1 MNDVDEKEL
10 KRHYQVE
17 EPFEEEDDDK
27 PIGRVLSRREMFALL
42 GGAGAAVVGVA
53 GFGMALA
60 QEGTATATGAAA
72 VTGTPAA
79 TLGATASAL
88 LTQTATALPSCVVRP
103 ELTEGPYFVDGQLNR
118 SDIRVE
124 PSDDSIREGALL
136 RLMFNVSNVTSDAC
150 ASLPGAQI
158 DVWHCDAE
166 GHYSGVTDLSF
177 DTSGQK
183 WLRGYQVTDDSGNAQ
198 FLTIYPGW
206 YSGRTTHIH
215 FKIRTDPDADSGYE
229 FTSQLFFDEA
239 LTDIVHAE
247 APYNTKG
254 YRDTL
259 NESDNIFQSSEG
271 LLTVN
276 IIENDA
282 EEGGYIALFSIG
294 MDLTQDSSADSSNSS
309 GPGSGGRPGSPNAT
323 ATPST

>member
-1 MNDVDEKEL
+1 MNDIDEKEI
-10 KRHYQVE
+10 RGHYQTE

-27 PIGRVLSRREMFALL
+27 AVGRVLSRREMFALL

-53 GFGMALA
+53 GFGMVLG
-60 QEGTATATGAAA
+60 QETTATTTGTAAA
-72 VTGTPAA
+72 TGTPAA
-79 TLGATASAL
+79 TAGATASAL

-118 SDIRVE
+118 SDIRIE
-124 PSDDSIREGALL
+124 PSDNSVREGAVL
-136 RLMFNVSNVTSDAC
+136 RLMFNVSNVTSEAC
-150 ASLPGAQI
+150 APLPGAQI
-158 DVWHCDAE
+158 DVWHCDAL
-166 GHYSGVTDLSF
+166 GRYSGVSDPGF
-177 DTSGQK
+177 DTSNEK
-183 WLRGYQVTDDSGNAQ
+183 WLRGYQVTDDRGNAE

-247 APYNTKG
+247 ESYAAKG

-271 LLTVN
+271 LLTLNV
-276 IIENDA
+276 IENDA
-282 EEGGYIALFSIG
+282 EDGGYIALFSIG
-294 MDLTQDSSADSSNSS
+294 LDLTQDSDADSF
-309 GPGSGGRPGSPNAT
+309 GRGGRPPGRP
-323 ATPST
+323 